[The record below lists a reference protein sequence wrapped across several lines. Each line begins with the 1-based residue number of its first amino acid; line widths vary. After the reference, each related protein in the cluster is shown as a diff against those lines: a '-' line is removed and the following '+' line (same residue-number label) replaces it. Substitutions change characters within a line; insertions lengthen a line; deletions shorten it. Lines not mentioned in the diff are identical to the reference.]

1 MSELQA
7 RPGEMRATIQ
17 VTRKATGKV
26 ETFELIGHPDPDV
39 LKEILTKQQ
48 EKHDGRHP

>member
-1 MSELQA
+1 MTNLKAE
-7 RPGEMRATIQ
+7 PGEMRATIQ

-26 ETFELIGHPDPDV
+26 ETFELVGHPDPEV
-39 LKEILTKQQ
+39 LQKILTKQQ